1 MEEFKTTPYI
11 QLLSEGNAAKED
23 FEKAL
28 SDFTH
33 RIYEFCMK
41 EKDRVFIYFSLHC
54 IRTQLIQIEE
64 MRTETG
70 GKLSASGG
78 IAFVDAAIEWT
89 KGMPR
94 GNEES
99 TQGNGGETEDDAPPQ
114 IVWTGKVI
122 HLMEFIYGSD
132 TLKNFNDGKVT
143 IKEVAAHFGKM
154 LGIEIKDPSGCYV
167 NMRERVQESRTT
179 YIDSMRDAL
188 LERMDKDDEKLYR
201 RKK

>member
-1 MEEFKTTPYI
+1 VKNFKETSYI
-11 QLLSEGNAAKED
+11 QLLWKKEKISATELEIA
-23 FEKAL
+23 FY
-28 SDFTH
+28 DFTQEV
-33 RIYEFCMK
+33 YQFCMK
-41 EKDRVFIYFSLHC
+41 EQNLNLKYFSLQYV
-54 IRTQLIQIEE
+54 RAFLITFPKSNEE
-64 MRTETG
+64 KTPILHIKG
-70 GKLSASGG
+70 AIS
-78 IAFVDAAIEWT
+78 FVEAAIEWVMKQKRET
-89 KGMPR
+89 PQL

-99 TQGNGGETEDDAPPQ
+99 TDKIPPP

-143 IKEVAAHFGKM
+143 IKEVSAYFGKM

-167 NMRERVQESRTT
+167 SMRERAQESRTT

-188 LERMDKDDEKLYR
+188 LERMEKDDEKLYR

>member
-1 MEEFKTTPYI
+1 MKNFKETSYI
-11 QLLSEGNAAKED
+11 QLLWKKEKINATELETA
-23 FEKAL
+23 FY
-28 SDFTH
+28 DFTQEV
-33 RIYEFCMK
+33 YQFCIK
-41 EKDRVFIYFSLHC
+41 EQNLNLKYFSLQYV
-54 IRTQLIQIEE
+54 RAFLITLPKSNEE
-64 MRTETG
+64 KIPILHIKG
-70 GKLSASGG
+70 ALS
-78 IAFVDAAIEWT
+78 FVEAAIEWVMKQKRET
-89 KGMPR
+89 PQLEK
-94 GNEES
+94 EES
-99 TQGNGGETEDDAPPQ
+99 IDRIPPP

-143 IKEVAAHFGKM
+143 IKEVSAYFGKM

-188 LERMDKDDEKLYR
+188 LERMEKDDEKMYR

>member
-1 MEEFKTTPYI
+1 MR
-11 QLLSEGNAAKED
+11 
-23 FEKAL
+23 KA
-28 SDFTH
+28 H
-33 RIYEFCMK
+33 
-41 EKDRVFIYFSLHC
+41 
-54 IRTQLIQIEE
+54 
-64 MRTETG
+64 
-70 GKLSASGG
+70 
-78 IAFVDAAIEWT
+78 
-89 KGMPR
+89 KG
-94 GNEES
+94 
-99 TQGNGGETEDDAPPQ
+99 TEDDAPPQ